1 MLKAFNEFYKW
12 VQVLL
17 SLKGDGLYKFLKEKI
32 SLMTF
37 NEMIQSDKPVLVDF
51 FANWCGPCKI
61 MAPILQDIK
70 KEIGDAASII
80 KVDVDKNPQ
89 AAQQYQVQGVPTLIL
104 FKNGQPLW
112 RQSGVVP
119 KAGLV
124 AVIKKFTV

>member
-1 MLKAFNEFYKW
+1 
-12 VQVLL
+12 
-17 SLKGDGLYKFLKEKI
+17 
-32 SLMTF
+32 MTF